1 MQEIFHTS
9 VKASGLPLPIWPSTS
24 ILSKA
29 EMYIPTF
36 RNSIAETLAWLTHQ
50 FPLVELDRFYPVSLE
65 SCLLLEYSPDV
76 LEYLLVLEAHCPT
89 GQPLVA
95 FQMVSIHWGPQL
107 PHWILVGKEYLHHG
121 RRCLWVIQLS
131 CVSGAIWSSFLALIF
146 NTRTSMSS
154 SVRTRW
160 GKRRKKQCCW
170 FVNKSPLTLKATP
183 LRLVDGHVHADN
195 NGLSKFNCI
204 Q

>member
-76 LEYLLVLEAHCPT
+76 LEYLLVLEAHRPV

-121 RRCLWVIQLS
+121 RRCL
-131 CVSGAIWSSFLALIF
+131 
-146 NTRTSMSS
+146 
-154 SVRTRW
+154 
-160 GKRRKKQCCW
+160 
-170 FVNKSPLTLKATP
+170 
-183 LRLVDGHVHADN
+183 
-195 NGLSKFNCI
+195 
-204 Q
+204 